1 MIDVLRFNERLEVI
15 LQDFG
20 EVVLKFG
27 SAEVFQDLLPVG
39 WVLGTHHLTDTFG
52 KAGTDFAYI
61 VSAQV
66 GLEFSS
72 KDFEGGALSDTIG
85 SNKAENLSRSRSG
98 KPMKLESVGSISVG
112 NLGLEVRGEIDDGNS
127 FKGTPYTNQF
137 EQTSA
142 DPTINLLLYT
152 YTTTDTQE
160 LRYESDFVR
169 RLHFNA
175 KLA

>member
-20 EVVLKFG
+20 EVILKFG
-27 SAEVFQDLLPVG
+27 STEVFQDLLPVG
-39 WVLGTHHLTDTFG
+39 RVLSTYHLTGTFG

-72 KDFEGGALSDTIG
+72 EDFEGRTLSDTI
-85 SNKAENLSRSRSG
+85 SSHKAKNLPGSRSG
-98 KPMKLESVGSISVG
+98 KPVKLESVGSISVG
-112 NLGLEVRGEIDDGNS
+112 NLGLEVGRKIDNGNS
-127 FKGTPYTNQF
+127 FKGTSYTDLF

-142 DPTINLLLYT
+142 DPTMNLLLYT
-152 YTTTDTQE
+152 DTTTDTQE
-160 LRYESDFVR
+160 LGYECDFV
-169 RLHFNA
+169 
-175 KLA
+175 